1 MTSLEL
7 TTFVKKLPMAPGVY
21 LFQNAGGQNIYIGKA
36 SSLRARVRSYRD
48 AADPRIRKMVAAA
61 AGLKFIRTDSEI
73 EALIL
78 ESNLIKQKQ
87 PQFNIMLRDDKQ
99 YFYVGFTKEE
109 FPRIIL
115 THQPHDPTVAYIGP
129 FTEGTPLKAAL
140 RFLRTIFPYCTCTQ
154 RHHNFCLNYHIGK
167 CLGYCCL
174 REDSRYM
181 DPEQRPRALEHY
193 AANIRAI
200 KEILEGKKSTLI
212 KSLMKEMD
220 RLARNDKMEDAIMLR
235 NKIARLE
242 HIFEHARIV
251 KNSEILR
258 RHEPFLARIL
268 KTGKTI
274 RRIEGYD
281 ISNIHGQHAV
291 GVMVMFR
298 DGAADKNFY
307 RLFNI
312 KTVRGANDTAMLSEV
327 LQRRLNHEEWPF
339 PDLMVV
345 DGGKGQTNAARA
357 TLAALGIQI
366 PVIGLVKDARH
377 SGRAIIVPGRT
388 QPVPLSKLSPAD
400 RNLLLAV
407 DGEAHRFAIGHYRRT
422 HRRQL

>member
-7 TTFVKKLPMAPGVY
+7 TTFIKKLPTAPGVY
-21 LFQNAGGQNIYIGKA
+21 LFQNAADRNIYIGKA

-78 ESNLIKQKQ
+78 ESQLIKQKR

-115 THQPHDPTVAYIGP
+115 THQPHNQKITYIGP
-129 FTEGTPLKAAL
+129 FTEGTPLKSAL

-167 CLGYCCL
+167 CLGSCCL
-174 REDSRYM
+174 REDSARM
-181 DPEQRPRALEHY
+181 NLEQRAEAAAQYAL
-193 AANIRAI
+193 NIRAI

-212 KSLMKEMD
+212 KDLTKKMD
-220 RLARNDKMEDAIMLR
+220 RLARTDKLEDAILLR
-235 NKIARLE
+235 NKIARIE

-281 ISNIHGQHAV
+281 ISNIQGQHAV
-291 GVMVMFR
+291 GVMVTFV
-298 DGAADKNFY
+298 DGQPDKNFY

-312 KTVRGANDTAMLSEV
+312 KTVHGANDTAMLSEV
-327 LQRRLNHEEWPF
+327 LQR
-339 PDLMVV
+339 
-345 DGGKGQTNAARA
+345 
-357 TLAALGIQI
+357 
-366 PVIGLVKDARH
+366 
-377 SGRAIIVPGRT
+377 
-388 QPVPLSKLSPAD
+388 
-400 RNLLLAV
+400 
-407 DGEAHRFAIGHYRRT
+407 
-422 HRRQL
+422 